1 MIKNNVSVAKKKL
14 WRWKFKLAHAN
25 NMDRLYFMVALL
37 EGGCRMKDSQVKL
50 QIVLSKLAKDKF
62 LVRVHERVISGA
74 SGPDVSIYLKIQSLK
89 CEPISMS
96 ACKLICSST
105 KLQEVLGRTNLPTF
119 PI

>member
-1 MIKNNVSVAKKKL
+1 
-14 WRWKFKLAHAN
+14 
-25 NMDRLYFMVALL
+25 MVALL

-74 SGPDVSIYLKIQSLK
+74 CGPDVSIYLKIQSLK
-89 CEPISMS
+89 CESISMS
-96 ACKLICSST
+96 ACKLICIST

-119 PI
+119 PICHLCEVLEPNLMELNLSDLTLTSFNSI